1 MSERNDINMDLSA
14 LLDGE
19 LSAERHAELEAR
31 IKVDPMAAA
40 LLAEYRA
47 DKEMLRRIYEPVA
60 QRPIPK
66 EWLAMA
72 YGSQPGPKERLT
84 LAFSARPKTSWR
96 MVGSIAAALLV
107 TIFGTISYMELRR
120 PVTGQVVADS
130 RHDIVQEALDAR
142 HDVTRPDKVVAAESG
157 AEVDRYTSVLRSAVG
172 FSAKVPDMRKAG
184 YQLAGI
190 KVYSRGAAELTYRD
204 PKDRVLTLYV
214 RRSGGKIGFD
224 QFPRDGL
231 RVCVWQ
237 DNEVGMVA
245 AGNMSTASMQ
255 RLAVLAYAGLFT

>member
-1 MSERNDINMDLSA
+1 MMSERNDNNIDLGA

-19 LSAERHAELEAR
+19 LTAERRAELEAR
-31 IKVDPMAAA
+31 VKGDPSAAA

-47 DKEMLRRIYEPVA
+47 DKEMLRRIYDPVA
-60 QRPIPK
+60 RRPIPK
-66 EWLAMA
+66 EWLAIA
-72 YGSQPGPKERLT
+72 YGS
-84 LAFSARPKTSWR
+84 RPKTSWR

-107 TIFGTISYMELRR
+107 ALIGTISYMELRP
-120 PVTGQVVADS
+120 PVTGGSVADS
-130 RHDIVQEALDAR
+130 HHDIVQEALDAR
-142 HDVTRPDKVVAAESG
+142 HDITRPAKVVAVERG

-184 YQLAGI
+184 YQLTSI
-190 KVYSRGAAELTYRD
+190 KVYWRGAVELTYRD
-204 PKDRVLTLYV
+204 PKNRMLTLYV

-245 AGNMSTASMQ
+245 AGDMSTASMQ